1 MLTGN
6 NGHQPLPAT
15 GQPGQ
20 VLTALL
26 PCTFPCPR
34 ELRECTAAEAAPSI
48 LLPKAARTSASQGTS
63 CQTDNNHAVRAET
76 MRPAPSTQTITHG
89 LLLPRHINAAFPVHK
104 YFKCK
109 GTTHFPLIKKQ
120 SSSLQWY
127 TRVKLC
133 RQINRSGPQAR
144 GSRTI
149 ALPQFTCW
157 ISFCPAAWSGVKGS
171 CSEAGSRQRNKGREN
186 TSRPKGT
193 VGKLVIGPCVF
204 GFRQASRF
212 VFPRLE
218 SRLKETQN
226 Y

>member
-1 MLTGN
+1 M
-6 NGHQPLPAT
+6 
-15 GQPGQ
+15 
-20 VLTALL
+20 
-26 PCTFPCPR
+26 
-34 ELRECTAAEAAPSI
+34 S
-48 LLPKAARTSASQGTS
+48 SSQGTGCWTHS
-63 CQTDNNHAVRAET
+63 NQTVRAKT
-76 MRPAPSTQTITHG
+76 MRPVPSTQTVIRG
-89 LLLPRHINAAFPVHK
+89 LLLARRVNAAFPMYKHL
-104 YFKCK
+104 K
-109 GTTHFPLIKKQ
+109 GKETTSFPLIKKQ
-120 SSSLQWY
+120 SSSLQRY
-127 TRVKLC
+127 GRVKLC

-144 GSRTI
+144 GGWTI

-218 SRLKETQN
+218 PRLKETRN